1 MRVLIVED
9 EQDISLFTKK
19 ALEEFG
25 YSADQAFDGEMA
37 LRLASNNHYDCI
49 LLDVVLPKYNGF
61 ELCNILRSKLGFK
74 NSVIMLTALGATED
88 IVKGLENGAD
98 DYLVKPYKVRE
109 LVARIKAAQRG
120 KNLSFVANEI
130 NVDDLTVNMDAKT
143 VVRDGKEIKLTAKE
157 FRLLE
162 YLLRNKNRVVSRMD
176 VLENVWDINFD
187 LGTNVVDVYIN
198 YLRNKVD
205 KEFESRLIHTV
216 VGMGYVLKDPK

>member
-25 YSADQAFDGEMA
+25 YSADQAFDGETA
-37 LRLASNNHYDCI
+37 LRLANNNQYDCV
-49 LLDVVLPKYNGF
+49 LLDVVLPKHNGF
-61 ELCNILRSKLGFK
+61 DLCNTLRSKLRFN
-74 NSVIMLTALGATED
+74 NSIIMLTALGATED

-98 DYLVKPYKVRE
+98 DYLVKPYKVKE
-109 LVARIKAAQRG
+109 LVARIKASQRS
-120 KNLSFVANEI
+120 KNATLTSNEI
-130 NVDDLTVNMDAKT
+130 TVEDLIVNIDAKT
-143 VVRDGKEIKLTAKE
+143 VVRNGQEIKLTAKE

-176 VLENVWDINFD
+176 VLENVWDINFN

-205 KEFESRLIHTV
+205 KSFDSRLIHTV